1 MKKYK
6 DYLFEDRIN
15 VKELRMFFSDKL
27 IEVLESMQSVIA
39 KELLELLKKNIEYSF
54 SYVDLADNVETVSIL
69 PVNRLNR
76 MEGVKD
82 DDLIVP
88 QPNSV
93 VWGKYGRQ
101 INRVGA
107 FATRLLPEY
116 AGTKELE
123 NFVHEFKSKL
133 DSENYTL
140 RIVDGEELRKYYH
153 VDTYYNPT
161 PGIIDKPPD
170 GRPDPRSVLMKSCL
184 KHPEKQGFFDIYVKN
199 PDNIKMLIML
209 NKKEQLVARALIWYN
224 VFVVDKPESPTKG
237 TLLDRI
243 YYTNESDV
251 NIFIDYAKKNGWS
264 YKTHQVKDCLTFIFN
279 GVEINKPISTRLP
292 NHGYYK
298 TYPYIDT
305 LCFYTPE
312 TGRIANSRGKPA
324 RNPNTGN
331 VFERLQLQRTNGGF
345 KKLRESN

>member
-1 MKKYK
+1 MRNYK

-15 VKELRMFFSDKL
+15 VKEVKLFFSNKL
-27 IEVLESMQSVIA
+27 IKVFESMQSVIA
-39 KELLELLKKNIEYSF
+39 KDLLTLLEENVEHSF
-54 SYVDLADNVETVSIL
+54 SYIDLTDDIETVSIL

-76 MEGVKD
+76 IEGIKE
-82 DDLIVP
+82 DDLISP
-88 QPNSV
+88 QPDSV
-93 VWGKYGRQ
+93 VWGQYGRQ
-101 INRVGA
+101 TNRVGA
-107 FATRLLPEY
+107 FATRLIPEY

-123 NFVHEFKSKL
+123 KFVHEFKSKL
-133 DSENYTL
+133 DAENYTIK
-140 RIVDGEELRKYYH
+140 IVDGEELRKYYH
-153 VDTYYNPT
+153 IDTYYNPT
-161 PGIIDKPPD
+161 PDIINKPPE
-170 GRPDPRSVLMKSCL
+170 GEPDPRTVLMKSCL
-184 KHPEKQGFFDIYVKN
+184 KQPEKQGFFDIYVKN

-209 NKKEQLVARALIWYN
+209 NKKGQLVARALIWYN

-279 GVEINKPISTRLP
+279 GVETNKPISTRLM
-292 NHGYYK
+292 NKGYYNA
-298 TYPYIDT
+298 YPYIDT

-324 RNPNTGN
+324 RNPKTGD
-331 VFERLQLQRTNGGF
+331 VFERLQLQKTNGGF